1 MKMAVKAVICV
12 VALSLVSPAIAKGG
26 KGGGK
31 GGFKSS
37 SYTIKPST
45 SKSTTT
51 TKEETERPKVGY
63 RFGGSGVASN
73 SNNHPCRQHG
83 GFSHCEVS
91 TGKYV
96 CKDSSV
102 VVGNKVCR

>member
-51 TKEETERPKVGY
+51 TKEQTERPKVGY
-63 RFGGSGVASN
+63 RFGGGSSGNGSN
-73 SNNHPCRQHG
+73 QICRYNG
-83 GFSHCEVS
+83 GISHCDAQ
-91 TGKYV
+91 GKYV
-96 CKDSSV
+96 CKDGTISKTT
-102 VVGNKVCR
+102 KVCQ

>member
-51 TKEETERPKVGY
+51 TKEQTERPKVGY
-63 RFGGSGVASN
+63 RFGGGSSGG
-73 SNNHPCRQHG
+73 SNNQICRYNG
-83 GFSHCEVS
+83 GISHCDAQ
-91 TGKYV
+91 GKYV
-96 CKDSSV
+96 CKDGTISKTT
-102 VVGNKVCR
+102 KVCQ